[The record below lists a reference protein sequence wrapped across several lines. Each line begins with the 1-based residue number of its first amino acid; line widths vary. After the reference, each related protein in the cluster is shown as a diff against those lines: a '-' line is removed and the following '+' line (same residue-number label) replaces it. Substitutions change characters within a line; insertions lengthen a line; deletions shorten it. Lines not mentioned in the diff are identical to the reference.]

1 MSAVVNTGAAS
12 AASTVVRLSTADR
25 APIVNPSLTA
35 AALAER
41 GIRRLPIEGD
51 AKPRPGIVRTPE
63 LALLICLLRAS
74 PEAQRRTAMD
84 WVLQLHAI
92 NPDCEATGQA
102 AWIAREILEGVA

>member
-1 MSAVVNTGAAS
+1 MSAVVNKGAAS
-12 AASTVVRLSTADR
+12 AASAVVRLPTADR
-25 APIVNPSLTA
+25 APVVNPSLTA
-35 AALAER
+35 AALAEH

-92 NPDCEATGQA
+92 NPDCEAAGQA